1 MDAAARDSLIRELA
15 SHLEREEQVSYAYL
29 HGSFLDQPAFHDVDI
44 GVQVVQDSVATQ
56 VALDLT
62 SRLSSVAGVSI
73 DVRALN
79 GAPLPFRFHALRG
92 RLLMCR
98 DEAQLAEAIEETI
111 RRYLDLAPILRIA
124 AREAF
129 TP

>member
-1 MDAAARDSLIRELA
+1 M
-15 SHLEREEQVSYAYL
+15 SYAYL

-44 GVQVVQDSVATQ
+44 GVQVLQDDVATP
-56 VALDLT
+56 VALELT
-62 SRLSSVAGVSI
+62 ARLSTVVGVPI
-73 DVRALN
+73 DVRPLN

-98 DEAQLAEAIEETI
+98 DDAQLAEAIEDTT

-129 TP
+129 AP